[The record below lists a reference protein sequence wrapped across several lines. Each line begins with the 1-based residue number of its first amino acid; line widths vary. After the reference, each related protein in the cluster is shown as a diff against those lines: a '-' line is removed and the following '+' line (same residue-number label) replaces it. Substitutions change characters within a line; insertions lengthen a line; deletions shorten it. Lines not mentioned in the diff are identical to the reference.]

1 MALEDLRFVSIELA
15 WKMYGLP
22 YIWGGNDAVQG
33 FDCSGMQ
40 VEILQSVGMLPEGDW
55 SAAML
60 WSLFAAKEVF
70 KPEPGCLVFWEN
82 SQGHIRHVEMCIG
95 DGLSIGASGG
105 GRHVSTREAA
115 ILQNAFVKIRPIG
128 GRGLVRGYLDPFK
141 PEATP

>member
-1 MALEDLRFVSIELA
+1 MSREDLRFVAIEIA

-22 YIWGGNDAVQG
+22 YIWRGDDAVQG

-40 VEILQSVGMLPEGDW
+40 VEVLQSVGMLPDGDW

-60 WSLFAAKEVF
+60 WTLFAAKQVF
-70 KPEPGCLVFWEN
+70 KPQPGCLVFWEN

-105 GRHVSTREAA
+105 GSRVKTRADA
-115 ILQNAFVKIRPIG
+115 IEHNAFVKIRPIG
-128 GRGLVRGYLDPFK
+128 GRGLVRGYLDPFQSEGE
-141 PEATP
+141 P

>member
-1 MALEDLRFVSIELA
+1 MNPENLRFVAIELA

-22 YIWGGNDAVQG
+22 YIWGGDDAVQG

-40 VEILQSVGMLPEGDW
+40 VEILQSVGLLPDGDW

-60 WSLFAAKEVF
+60 WSLLATKEVF
-70 KPEPGCLVFWEN
+70 LPRPGCLVFWEN

-105 GRHVSTREAA
+105 GRSVKTRADA
-115 ILQNAFVKIRPIG
+115 IAQNAFVRVRPIG
-128 GRGLVRGYLDPFK
+128 GRGIIRGYLDPFK
-141 PEATP
+141 AQEV